1 MGKGN
6 TSMTERTFT
15 IIKPDAVQAKH
26 TGKIIDMIEQQ
37 GFEILRMHKVKLT
50 KKGAEMFYDV
60 HKERPFFNEL
70 IEFVISGPI
79 IILALEKDDA
89 IKSWRHLMGATDPA
103 QAQEGTIRKLFG
115 TSISANAVH
124 GSDAP
129 ETAQQELGLFF
140 PDLVENNPND
150 NEA

>member
-1 MGKGN
+1 MKH

-37 GFEILRMHKVKLT
+37 GFEILRMHKVVLT
-50 KKGAEMFYDV
+50 KKDAEMFYDV
-60 HKERPFFNEL
+60 HKERPFFKEL

-79 IILALEKDDA
+79 ILLALEKENA
-89 IKSWRHLMGATDPA
+89 IKSWRDLMGATDPA

-140 PDLVENNPND
+140 PDLVENNQND
-150 NEA
+150 KQA

>member
-1 MGKGN
+1 
-6 TSMTERTFT
+6 MTERTFT

-37 GFEILRMHKVKLT
+37 GFEILRMHKVVLT
-50 KKGAEMFYDV
+50 KKDAEMFYDV
-60 HKERPFFNEL
+60 HKERPFFKEL

-79 IILALEKDDA
+79 ILLALEKENA
-89 IKSWRHLMGATDPA
+89 IKSWRDLMGATDPA

-140 PDLVENNPND
+140 PDLRVENNQND
-150 NEA
+150 NQA

>member
-1 MGKGN
+1 MGKEN
-6 TSMTERTFT
+6 TSIIERTFT

-37 GFEILRMHKVKLT
+37 GFEILRMHKVRLT

-60 HKERPFFNEL
+60 HKERQFFNEL
-70 IEFVISGPI
+70 IEFISSAPI
-79 IILALEKDDA
+79 IILALEKENA
-89 IKSWRHLMGATDPA
+89 IKSWRDLMGATDPA

-115 TSISANAVH
+115 ASISANAVH

-129 ETAQQELGLFF
+129 ETAQIELGLFF
-140 PDLVENNPND
+140 PDLVENNKND
-150 NEA
+150 NEE